1 MVRDGERERR
11 QREGETGKRLGA
23 RDDRLRERE
32 KGKTD
37 EDKARESESGRA
49 RKQERERE
57 REDRCRERG
66 DSRNKGLGHRE
77 IKSAGKI
84 QACK

>member
-32 KGKTD
+32 KGKTN
-37 EDKARESESGRA
+37 EDKARESERA
-49 RKQERERE
+49 GERESKRESERERTGVE
-57 REDRCRERG
+57 REEIAET
-66 DSRNKGLGHRE
+66 KG
-77 IKSAGKI
+77 
-84 QACK
+84 